1 MAVVSLLL
9 CLPAMALAIPP
20 EVQYEADPFSPSSY
34 VLMHLANLA
43 SGLGLPPTSQPLHL
57 SVDVLTPTGARG
69 CFLTTS
75 PSVSGT
81 VRVSLP
87 CDTCAVGPLT
97 VTVKY
102 IDGGREVTNNF
113 TLEDING
120 ERGLL
125 CGKVTGVQ
133 QFSCCFLYVTFPH

>member
-9 CLPAMALAIPP
+9 CLPALALATPP

-34 VLMHLANLA
+34 VLMHLA

-57 SVDVLTPTGARG
+57 SVGVLTPTGARG

-75 PSVSGT
+75 PSVSET
-81 VRVSLP
+81 VRVLLP

-102 IDGGREVTNNF
+102 LDGGREVTNNF

-125 CGKVTGVQ
+125 CGKVTSAQ
-133 QFSCCFLYVTFPH
+133 QFSCCFLLCHFSSLGC

>member
-1 MAVVSLLL
+1 MALLL
-9 CLPAMALAIPP
+9 CLPALALATPP

-34 VLMHLANLA
+34 ILLHLP

-75 PSVSGT
+75 PSVSEAMS
-81 VRVSLP
+81 VSLP
-87 CDTCAVGPLT
+87 CDICAVGPLT
-97 VTVKY
+97 VTVMY
-102 IDGGREVTNNF
+102 LNGGREVTNNF
-113 TLEDING
+113 TIEDING

-125 CGKVTGVQ
+125 CKKVTSVH
-133 QFSCCFLYVTFPH
+133 QFSCCFYVTFPH